1 MGYWMAG
8 FDVVG
13 VDIEPQ
19 PNYPFPFIQA
29 DALDYISKN
38 GRYYDAA
45 AASPPCQAYSRTRFL
60 HNVKHPM
67 MIGDTREA
75 LKAVGIPFA
84 IENVED
90 APMDGAIKLCGL
102 MFGLRVMRHRLFECN
117 FPIVAPD
124 HPSHE
129 GWEGCGNENPTRNN
143 QVYGLYGHTKNW
155 QEAAA
160 HIGCDWMGTRQ
171 EAVNA
176 IPPVYTAYVGAV
188 MKHFI

>member
-1 MGYWMAG
+1 MGYWLAG
-8 FDVVG
+8 YDVVG

-29 DALDYISKN
+29 DALDYVSKY
-38 GRYYDAA
+38 GRFYDAV

-60 HNVKHPM
+60 HNVDHPE
-67 MIGDTREA
+67 MIDQTREA
-75 LKAVGIPFA
+75 LMAIGAKYI

-90 APMDGAIKLCGL
+90 APLVDPIRLCGL
-102 MFGLRVMRHRLFECN
+102 MFGLRLFRHRLFECR
-117 FPIVAPD
+117 FPIESPP
-124 HPSHE
+124 HPSHT
-129 GWEGCGNENPTRNN
+129 GWEGCGNENPTKPN

-160 HIGCDWMGTRQ
+160 HIGCDWMGTRA

-176 IPPVYTAYVGAV
+176 IPPIYTAYIGSEL
-188 MKHFI
+188 KRFI